1 MRTFPIIPIWIM
13 LIVCISLIIFII
25 IKSNNKII
33 EIAIVILIFIINLRI
48 MIPGDNYKSVSN
60 NLDVLFVIDNTISM
74 NAEDYNGNETR
85 LSGVKKDCNY
95 IIERLSG
102 ARFSIITFNNKAQI
116 IIPFINDIN
125 LAMETIDI
133 IEPIDEL
140 YAKGS
145 SLNTP
150 IETILMSL
158 NSSEKK
164 DNRIR
169 VIFFISDGEITK
181 NESLSSYREIREH
194 INNGAVLGY
203 GTSKGG
209 NMKSRNKFL
218 YEDEYIR
225 DNTSLNHDIA
235 VSKIDES
242 NLKKIASDINIDYIH
257 MNKEENINSKL
268 REIEKLASS
277 SIDDSSKKTYDDI
290 YFIFVIPL
298 LALLFLE
305 LHNIRRKV

>member
-209 NMKSRNKFL
+209 NMKSR
-218 YEDEYIR
+218 
-225 DNTSLNHDIA
+225 
-235 VSKIDES
+235 
-242 NLKKIASDINIDYIH
+242 
-257 MNKEENINSKL
+257 
-268 REIEKLASS
+268 EIENVKMKML
-277 SIDDSSKKTYDDI
+277 I
-290 YFIFVIPL
+290 Y
-298 LALLFLE
+298 
-305 LHNIRRKV
+305 